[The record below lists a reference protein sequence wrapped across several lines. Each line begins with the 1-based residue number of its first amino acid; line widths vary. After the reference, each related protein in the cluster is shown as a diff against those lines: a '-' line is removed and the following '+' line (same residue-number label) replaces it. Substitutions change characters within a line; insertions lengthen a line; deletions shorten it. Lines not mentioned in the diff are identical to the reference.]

1 MTRFQIV
8 GIFEDK
14 ILTAGEFNGDGYFDG
29 MGKEVC
35 REFARITTEKEYWK
49 LAKDTNDNGYE
60 YEGQIVH
67 TLEPTVQVSANEPE
81 IDIFDF
87 FKQKEYGVYYDV
99 WFSDYLYIK
108 NFTNEDKEITDN
120 GGVLITIHP
129 QGWVTLHFGYLY
141 IKEDNTIKE
150 DCQNNV
156 EIDNAIRRIKCI
168 CEMCCWNV
176 MDQGNCLYISQYTP
190 AGDDFGFCVDL
201 ENPIQGI
208 KEYAESFDVDEYVK
222 MWILEPNSGA
232 PGIRT
237 LLEDAEWI
245 DDKLQELSRAFN

>member
-35 REFARITTEKEYWK
+35 REFAKITTEKEYRK
-49 LAKDTNDNGYE
+49 LAKDTNANGYG

-87 FKQKEYGVYYDV
+87 SKQKENSEYYHI

-108 NFTNEDKEITDN
+108 NFTDEDKEIIDEE
-120 GGVLITIHP
+120 GVLITIHS
-129 QGWVTLHFGYLY
+129 QGWVTLYFGNLY
-141 IKEDNTIKE
+141 IEEDDSIAEN
-150 DCQNNV
+150 CQNNV
-156 EIDNAIRRIKCI
+156 KIDYTFHIKQV
-168 CEMCCWNV
+168 CEKYDWDV
-176 MDQGNCLYISQYTP
+176 EVEGDGLYISQYTP
-190 AGDDFGFCVDL
+190 AGEDFGFYVDL
-201 ENPIQGI
+201 KNSVQDI
-208 KEYAESFDVDEYVK
+208 KNYAEDFDVDEHVK
-222 MWILEPNSGA
+222 MWILESNSGA
-232 PGIRT
+232 PGIRA

>member
-60 YEGQIVH
+60 YEGEIVH

-156 EIDNAIRRIKCI
+156 KINYTLHIKQV
-168 CEMCCWNV
+168 CEKYGWNV
-176 MDQGNCLYISQYTP
+176 GVQGDDLYISQYTP
-190 AGDDFGFCVDL
+190 AGEDFGFYVDL
-201 ENPIQGI
+201 KNSVQDIRN
-208 KEYAESFDVDEYVK
+208 YAENFDVDEHVK
-222 MWILEPNSGA
+222 MWILEIDSGA
-232 PGIRT
+232 PGIRA

-245 DDKLQELSRAFN
+245 DNKLQELSRAFN